1 MRPALRSSPRDLAE
15 WRMLIK
21 NLMEH
26 LRERYGIN
34 QMRRW
39 IFNPWISGDVITI
52 DGGDEF
58 FETWKASYEEMKRVS
73 PDLVTCLSFGLG
85 PEEHLK
91 AFIET
96 MKEKECVP
104 EIFAFRSFGTVI
116 YGEEEEK
123 MNLIQNNE
131 SINMIVSRDPDFLR
145 NRGEKVKG
153 LLQKAGLG
161 ALPVLVDECSSNIWQ
176 RDLCNDTCY
185 KAAWLFKNLL
195 ENEEALQGIAYFSV
209 NDRLDE
215 VFPARETYHGGFGL
229 FTMNGIP
236 KAVCTALRLLGRMG
250 SRLVKRGDGYF
261 ISTEPEKNQSQIY
274 LYNYVHYDMLYR
286 YRHAENIS
294 RTDRYR
300 VFNMGEIRTFSVKLT
315 GLEPGKYC
323 LRLYK
328 VTKEHGS
335 SYDAWVRMGAPERMN
350 RMERAM
356 LCHSADP
363 EYRVW
368 EQETDPEGSLTVQ
381 ERLEPHETALIEVE
395 QIL

>member
-1 MRPALRSSPRDLAE
+1 MPLLLAKTDPGRTMRPALSSSPRDLAE

-131 SINMIVSRDPDFLR
+131 SVNMIVSRDPDFLR

-176 RDLCNDTCY
+176 RICATIPVIKRHGCLKIFWKMKRRCRNC
-185 KAAWLFKNLL
+185 
-195 ENEEALQGIAYFSV
+195 
-209 NDRLDE
+209 
-215 VFPARETYHGGFGL
+215 VF
-229 FTMNGIP
+229 
-236 KAVCTALRLLGRMG
+236 LG
-250 SRLVKRGDGYF
+250 
-261 ISTEPEKNQSQIY
+261 Q
-274 LYNYVHYDMLYR
+274 
-286 YRHAENIS
+286 
-294 RTDRYR
+294 
-300 VFNMGEIRTFSVKLT
+300 
-315 GLEPGKYC
+315 
-323 LRLYK
+323 
-328 VTKEHGS
+328 
-335 SYDAWVRMGAPERMN
+335 
-350 RMERAM
+350 
-356 LCHSADP
+356 
-363 EYRVW
+363 
-368 EQETDPEGSLTVQ
+368 
-381 ERLEPHETALIEVE
+381 
-395 QIL
+395 

>member
-1 MRPALRSSPRDLAE
+1 M
-15 WRMLIK
+15 
-21 NLMEH
+21 
-26 LRERYGIN
+26 
-34 QMRRW
+34 
-39 IFNPWISGDVITI
+39 
-52 DGGDEF
+52 
-58 FETWKASYEEMKRVS
+58 
-73 PDLVTCLSFGLG
+73 
-85 PEEHLK
+85 
-91 AFIET
+91 
-96 MKEKECVP
+96 P

-131 SINMIVSRDPDFLR
+131 SVNMIVSRDPDFLR

-261 ISTEPEKNQSQIY
+261 ISTEPGEKPKPDLPVQLCS
-274 LYNYVHYDMLYR
+274 LR
-286 YRHAENIS
+286 YA
-294 RTDRYR
+294 
-300 VFNMGEIRTFSVKLT
+300 VPL
-315 GLEPGKYC
+315 P
-323 LRLYK
+323 
-328 VTKEHGS
+328 
-335 SYDAWVRMGAPERMN
+335 
-350 RMERAM
+350 AM
-356 LCHSADP
+356 P
-363 EYRVW
+363 
-368 EQETDPEGSLTVQ
+368 
-381 ERLEPHETALIEVE
+381 
-395 QIL
+395 